1 MPGDV
6 AGVVAFLASGDAG
19 WVTGQ
24 LLDATGGALL

>member
-1 MPGDV
+1 
-6 AGVVAFLASGDAG
+6 VVAFLASGDAG